1 MFIHNLAL
9 NNTWSSNVPSNGL
22 FLGWESKN
30 LSNGWKCLLI
40 LVTSK
45 NIILTPGK
53 LKNMPGR
60 GRSRTCYLI
69 CNANQKVCHLNYG
82 IKSLSLMKIHPLWKY
97 RFCSCLFCPFFGSL
111 HAELYKT
118 GGFLSASNDYFNQAL
133 KV

>member
-69 CNANQKVCHLNYG
+69 CNANQKVCQLNYG

-97 RFCSCLFCPFFGSL
+97 RFVVFFVPFSDL
-111 HAELYKT
+111 CTQNCIKL
-118 GGFLSASNDYFNQAL
+118 GFFYQQAMIIL
-133 KV
+133 IKH